1 VAIRYSQDKN
11 GYLVYKN
18 TETGAVARVWDG
30 DIADAVE
37 ICEQWHG
44 GQNSPCYRLMS
55 NDFSLRN
62 LHASLD
68 ELRYAASLA
77 NTSGAAIDGDD
88 YLDLL
93 TTIEDLEGI
102 VARIDKI
109 A

>member
-1 VAIRYSQDKN
+1 
-11 GYLVYKN
+11 
-18 TETGAVARVWDG
+18 
-30 DIADAVE
+30 
-37 ICEQWHG
+37 
-44 GQNSPCYRLMS
+44 MS
-55 NDFSLRN
+55 NDFSPRTLV
-62 LHASLD
+62 AALD

-77 NTSGAAIDGDD
+77 NTSGANIDGDD